1 MSSAHSGLIIRL
13 RAVMLGLL
21 LSGLICALTPIN
33 NIYNQATPLGGGH
46 FPLAPFYILL
56 LTTILAGTIARILP
70 KARLI
75 TGQELLDWVAEVEET
90 LIPDEVRQ

>member
-1 MSSAHSGLIIRL
+1 MSSGNTGHTIRL
-13 RAVMLGLL
+13 RAVLLGLVL
-21 LSGLICALTPIN
+21 AALICGLTPIN

-56 LTTILAGTIARILP
+56 LTTMLAGLLAKILP

-75 TGQELLDWVAEVEET
+75 TGQEMLVVWLQMVLACNGQKH
-90 LIPDEVRQ
+90 R